1 MLNQDETN
9 RRDVERLGSF
19 ERFAHHRRGRPA
31 CLPRWSSENPVRG
44 RHAGLPLHL
53 YPRIPSFL
61 VFSFLSLSLLA
72 TGCGGSSHSNGEAT
86 LTLGAYTTP
95 REAYS
100 KAIIPEFQKY
110 WKAKTG
116 QDVEF
121 QESYQASGAQ
131 SRAITSG
138 FEADIA
144 ALSLEGDVA
153 RIAEAGLIRHDWQAN
168 QYRGIVS
175 TSLVVIAVRPG
186 NPLGVRDWPDLTRP
200 GLKVLTPD
208 PKTSGGAQWNIVAI
222 YGAALRGYAGVAKDD
237 PGAAREFL
245 GRVLRNV
252 SIMDKGARESITN
265 FEKGVGDVAITYEN
279 EVLVGRQAGQK
290 YDYVIPRSTVLIENP
305 VAIVDAY
312 VDKHGVR
319 QVAEEFV
326 NFLWTRDAQR
336 VYAKYGLRPVEP
348 STAREVAA
356 QFQPAG
362 DVWKIDFLGGWK
374 KVSRDIF
381 GPNGVY
387 A

>member
-1 MLNQDETN
+1 
-9 RRDVERLGSF
+9 
-19 ERFAHHRRGRPA
+19 
-31 CLPRWSSENPVRG
+31 
-44 RHAGLPLHL
+44 
-53 YPRIPSFL
+53 
-61 VFSFLSLSLLA
+61 
-72 TGCGGSSHSNGEAT
+72 

-100 KAIIPEFQKY
+100 KAIIPEFQRF

-121 QESYQASGAQ
+121 QESYQGSGAQ

-144 ALSLEGDVA
+144 ALSLESDVT
-153 RIAEAGLIRHDWQAN
+153 RIAQSGQPGQLGLIRHDWQAN
-168 QYRGIVS
+168 KYRGIVS

-186 NPLGVRDWPDLTRP
+186 NPLGVHDWADLTRP

-222 YGAALRGYAGVAKDD
+222 YGAALRGYSGAPKDD
-237 PGAAREFL
+237 PRAAREFL

-279 EVLVGRQAGQK
+279 EVLVARQVGQN
-290 YDYVIPRSTVLIENP
+290 YDYVVPRSTILIENP
-305 VAIVDAY
+305 VALVDTY

-319 QVAEEFV
+319 QAAEGFID
-326 NFLWTRDAQR
+326 FLWTRDAQR
-336 VYAKYGLRPVEP
+336 VFARYGLRPVEP
-348 STAREVAA
+348 STAQEVAG

-374 KVSRDIF
+374 KVSQDIF
-381 GPNGVY
+381 GQNGVY
-387 A
+387 TKSFEELHTTP

>member
-1 MLNQDETN
+1 MMLKHD
-9 RRDVERLGSF
+9 GIKFS
-19 ERFAHHRRGRPA
+19 
-31 CLPRWSSENPVRG
+31 
-44 RHAGLPLHL
+44 AGFTRASL
-53 YPRIPSFL
+53 FL
-61 VFSFLSLSLLA
+61 ASVILSLSLFA
-72 TGCGGSSHSNGEAT
+72 AAGCGRPSDSNGEAT

-100 KAIIPEFQKY
+100 KAIIPEFQRL

-116 QDVEF
+116 QGVEF
-121 QESYQASGAQ
+121 QESYQGSGAQ

-144 ALSLEGDVA
+144 ALSLESDVN
-153 RIAEAGLIRHDWQAN
+153 RIAQAGLIRRDWQTN

-175 TSLVVIAVRPG
+175 TSLVVLAVRSG
-186 NPLGVRDWPDLTRP
+186 NPLGVRDWSDLTRP

-222 YGAALRGYAGVAKDD
+222 YGAALRGYAGVPKDD
-237 PGAAREFL
+237 PSAAREFV

-279 EVLVGRQAGQK
+279 EVLVGRQAGQN
-290 YDYVIPRSTVLIENP
+290 YDYVIPRSTILIENP
-305 VAIVDAY
+305 VALVDTY

-319 QVAEEFV
+319 QAAEGFID
-326 NFLWTRDAQR
+326 FLWTRDAQR
-336 VYAKYGLRPVEP
+336 VFARYGLRPVEP
-348 STAREVAA
+348 STAQEVAA

-374 KVSRDIF
+374 KVSQDIF

-387 A
+387 TKSFEELHTTP

>member
-1 MLNQDETN
+1 MAL
-9 RRDVERLGSF
+9 VLL
-19 ERFAHHRRGRPA
+19 A
-31 CLPRWSSENPVRG
+31 L
-44 RHAGLPLHL
+44 
-53 YPRIPSFL
+53 SFL
-61 VFSFLSLSLLA
+61 
-72 TGCGGSSHSNGEAT
+72 TGCGGRSDSYGEAT

-100 KAIIPEFQKY
+100 KAIIPEFQKH

-116 QDVEF
+116 QEVEF
-121 QESYQASGAQ
+121 QESYQGSGAQ

-144 ALSLEGDVA
+144 ALSLESDVT
-153 RIAEAGLIRHDWQAN
+153 RVAEAGLIRHDWQAN

-186 NPLGVRDWPDLTRP
+186 NPLGVRDWTDLTRP

-208 PKTSGGAQWNIVAI
+208 PKTSGGAQWNIAAI
-222 YGAALRGYAGVAKDD
+222 YGAALRGYADVPKGD
-237 PGAAREFL
+237 PRGAREFL

-265 FEKGVGDVAITYEN
+265 FEKGVGDVAVTYEN
-279 EVLVGRQAGQK
+279 EVLVGRKAGQK
-290 YDYVIPRSTVLIENP
+290 YDYVIPRSTILIENP
-305 VAIVDAY
+305 VALVDAY

-319 QVAEEFV
+319 RAAEGFID
-326 NFLWTRDAQR
+326 FLWTRDAQR
-336 VYAKYGLRPVEP
+336 VFAKYGLRPVE
-348 STAREVAA
+348 TATAQEVAG

-374 KVSRDIF
+374 KASQDIF
-381 GPNGVY
+381 GPDGVY
-387 A
+387 TKSFEELHTTP

>member
-1 MLNQDETN
+1 MMLKSVGQFPQLW
-9 RRDVERLGSF
+9 RLIILTS
-19 ERFAHHRRGRPA
+19 
-31 CLPRWSSENPVRG
+31 
-44 RHAGLPLHL
+44 
-53 YPRIPSFL
+53 
-61 VFSFLSLSLLA
+61 SLLA
-72 TGCGGSSHSNGEAT
+72 AGCGRPSGSNSEET

-100 KAIIPEFQKY
+100 KAIIPEFQRV
-110 WKAKTG
+110 WKEKTG
-116 QDVEF
+116 QEVEF
-121 QESYQASGAQ
+121 QESYQGSGAQ

-144 ALSLEGDVA
+144 ALSLEGDVS
-153 RIAEAGLIRHDWQAN
+153 RIAQAELIRHDWQKN

-186 NPLGVRDWPDLTRP
+186 NPLGIHDWPDLIRP

-222 YGAALRGYAGVAKDD
+222 YGAALRGYAGVPKDD
-237 PGAAREFL
+237 PRAAREFL
-245 GRVLRNV
+245 ARVLRNV

-279 EVLVGRQAGQK
+279 EVLVGRQAGRR
-290 YDYVIPRSTVLIENP
+290 YDYVIPRSTILIENP
-305 VAIVDAY
+305 VALVDAY

-319 QVAEEFV
+319 QVAEGFID
-326 NFLWTRDAQR
+326 FLWTRDAQR
-336 VYAKYGLRPVEP
+336 VYARYGLRPAEP
-348 STAREVAA
+348 STAQEVAA

-374 KVSRDIF
+374 KVSQDIF

-387 A
+387 TKSFEELHTTP

>member
-1 MLNQDETN
+1 VFIFLA
-9 RRDVERLGSF
+9 L
-19 ERFAHHRRGRPA
+19 
-31 CLPRWSSENPVRG
+31 
-44 RHAGLPLHL
+44 
-53 YPRIPSFL
+53 SFL
-61 VFSFLSLSLLA
+61 
-72 TGCGGSSHSNGEAT
+72 TGCGVRSDSYGEAT

-100 KAIIPEFQKY
+100 KAIIPEFQKH

-116 QDVEF
+116 QEVEF
-121 QESYQASGAQ
+121 QESYQGSGAQ

-144 ALSLEGDVA
+144 ALSLESDVT
-153 RIAEAGLIRHDWQAN
+153 RVAEAGLIRHDWQAN

-186 NPLGVRDWPDLTRP
+186 NPLGVRDWTDLTRP

-208 PKTSGGAQWNIVAI
+208 PKTSGGAQWNIAAI
-222 YGAALRGYAGVAKDD
+222 YGAALRGYADVPKGD
-237 PGAAREFL
+237 PRGAREFL

-265 FEKGVGDVAITYEN
+265 FEKGVGDVAVTYEN

-290 YDYVIPRSTVLIENP
+290 YDYVIPRSTILIENP
-305 VAIVDAY
+305 VALVDAY

-319 QVAEEFV
+319 RAAGGFID
-326 NFLWTRDAQR
+326 FLWTRDPQR
-336 VYAKYGLRPVEP
+336 VFAKYGLRPVE
-348 STAREVAA
+348 TATAQEVAA

-374 KVSRDIF
+374 KASQDIF
-381 GPNGVY
+381 GPDGVY
-387 A
+387 TKSFEELHTTP

>member
-1 MLNQDETN
+1 MMLKQDGTN
-9 RRDVERLGSF
+9 FSVAF
-19 ERFAHHRRGRPA
+19 
-31 CLPRWSSENPVRG
+31 PRVSLFPHV
-44 RHAGLPLHL
+44 
-53 YPRIPSFL
+53 PRFL
-61 VFSFLSLSLLA
+61 VFILSALSLLA
-72 TGCGGSSHSNGEAT
+72 ASGCGGPSDSGGKAT

-100 KAIIPEFQKY
+100 KAIIPEFQKH

-116 QDVEF
+116 QEVEF
-121 QESYQASGAQ
+121 QESYQGSGAQ
-131 SRAITSG
+131 SRAISSG

-144 ALSLEGDVA
+144 ALSLESDVT
-153 RIAEAGLIRHDWQAN
+153 RIAEAGLIQHDWQTN
-168 QYRGIVS
+168 PYHGIVS

-186 NPLGVRDWPDLTRP
+186 NQLGVRDWPDLTDLARP

-208 PKTSGGAQWNIVAI
+208 PKTSGGAQWNIAAI
-222 YGAALRGYAGVAKDD
+222 YGAALRGYAGAPKGD
-237 PGAAREFL
+237 PRAARGFL
-245 GRVLRNV
+245 EHVLRNV

-290 YDYVIPRSTVLIENP
+290 YDYIIPRSTILIENP
-305 VAIVDAY
+305 VALVDAY

-319 QVAEEFV
+319 PAAEGFID
-326 NFLWTRDAQR
+326 FLWTRDAQR
-336 VYAKYGLRPVEP
+336 VFARYGLRPVEP
-348 STAREVAA
+348 ATAQEVAT

-374 KVSRDIF
+374 KVSQDVF

-387 A
+387 TKSFEELHTAP